1 MSNKPEKPL
10 NEHTYDWFRRMVMAR
25 RNSLWQ
31 PATDAYEAEDR
42 FIVVIEMAG
51 MQAGNF
57 TVTLANRQLIIEG
70 RRTPPIDERVTAYHQ
85 LEVRYGDFRTAIN
98 LPWVVDRESISAT
111 YEDGFLKVVLP
122 RQKQE
127 NEITVVNISSDNEK
141 SGDTHDIG

>member
-10 NEHTYDWFRRMVMAR
+10 NEPYDWFRRMAMAR

-31 PATDAYEAEDR
+31 PATDAYETEDH
-42 FIVVIEMAG
+42 FIVMIELAG

-57 TVTLANRQLIIEG
+57 TVTLANKQLIIEG
-70 RRTPPIDERVTAYHQ
+70 RRTPPIDDRVTAYHQ

-98 LPWVVDRESISAT
+98 LPWLVERESISAT

-122 RQKQE
+122 RLKRE
-127 NEITVVNISSDNEK
+127 NEITVVNIQDSGDNEK
-141 SGDTHDIG
+141 SGEA